1 MKRWLIVLLMIAV
14 VGGGVAAGYRPAME
28 YWKRRNAPKWKTEKV
43 DRGDVIFEVNATGTV
58 KPVLQVVVG
67 SFVSGPIKECLVDF
81 NDEVKAG
88 DLLAVVDRRLFQ
100 ANVARDEA
108 TLATREADVAR
119 VKAELQRAINDERRA
134 RKLREINKDYLSD
147 TEMDQYRFGR
157 QALEAQLKVAEKAV
171 ESAKATLEN
180 SLANLNYCEIRS
192 PVDGIIVDRKIDPG
206 QTLAAAFQ
214 TPELFIVA
222 PDLRKK
228 VHIFA
233 QVDESDIGRI
243 RDAAKR
249 KQPVRF
255 QVDAYPDEI
264 FNGTIEQIRL
274 SSAETQNVV
283 TYPVVVAASNSEL
296 KLLPGM
302 TATLSFQIQ
311 HKQNVLRV
319 PNSALRFYPEKEW
332 VREQDRELLEGK
344 NAQDNS
350 DEREDDSS
358 RFSVSERVEAYRKRH
373 RRHVWVKDGL
383 FLKAVEVITGI
394 NDHHYTE
401 IVSGR
406 LRPGDELVVG
416 KE

>member
-1 MKRWLIVLLMIAV
+1 MKRWLIGLLLLAV
-14 VGGGVAAGYRPAME
+14 VGGGAAAGYRPAME
-28 YWKRRNAPKWKTEKV
+28 YWRRRNAPKWETEKV
-43 DRGDVIFEVNATGTV
+43 DRGDVVFEVNATGTV
-58 KPVLQVVVG
+58 RPVLQVVVG

-88 DLLAVVDRRLFQ
+88 DLLAVVDKRLFE

-171 ESAKATLEN
+171 ESARATLAN
-180 SLANLNYCEIRS
+180 SRANLQYCEIRS

-222 PDLRKK
+222 PDLCKK

-243 RDAAKR
+243 REAAER

-255 QVDAYPDEI
+255 QVDAYPDEV
-264 FNGTIEQIRL
+264 FTGAIEQIRL
-274 SSAETQNVV
+274 SSSETQNVV
-283 TYPVVVAASNSEL
+283 TYPVVVAAANPDL

-302 TATLSFQIQ
+302 TATLSFQIE
-311 HKQNVLRV
+311 HKKDVLRV
-319 PNSALRFYPEKEW
+319 PNAALRFYPEKEW
-332 VREQDRELLEGK
+332 VRTEDQELLEGK
-344 NAQDNS
+344 GNAGSGD
-350 DEREDDSS
+350 DEEDDAA
-358 RFSVSERVEAYRKRH
+358 RFSVTERVEAYKKRH

-383 FLKAVEVITGI
+383 KLRAIEVVTGI
-394 NDHHYTE
+394 SDHHYTE
-401 IVSGR
+401 IVSGD
-406 LRPGDELVVG
+406 LKPGDELVVG
-416 KE
+416 RG

>member
-1 MKRWLIVLLMIAV
+1 MKRWLIGLLLLAV
-14 VGGGVAAGYRPAME
+14 VGGGAAAGYRPAME
-28 YWKRRNAPKWKTEKV
+28 YWKRRNAPKWETEKV
-43 DRGDVIFEVNATGTV
+43 DRGDVVFEVNATGTV
-58 KPVLQVVVG
+58 RPVLQVVVG

-88 DLLAVVDRRLFQ
+88 DLLAVVDKRLFE

-171 ESAKATLEN
+171 ESARATLAN
-180 SLANLNYCEIRS
+180 SRANLQYCEIRS

-243 RDAAKR
+243 REAAER
-249 KQPVRF
+249 EQPVRF
-255 QVDAYPDEI
+255 QVDAYPDEV
-264 FNGTIEQIRL
+264 FTGAIEQIRL
-274 SSAETQNVV
+274 SSSETQNVV
-283 TYPVVVAASNSEL
+283 TYPVVVAAANPDL

-311 HKQNVLRV
+311 HKKDVLRV
-319 PNSALRFYPEKEW
+319 PNAALRFYPEKEW
-332 VREQDRELLEGK
+332 VRTEDQALLEGK
-344 NAQDNS
+344 GNVGNS
-350 DEREDDSS
+350 DDEEDDAA
-358 RFSVSERVEAYRKRH
+358 RFSVTERVEAYKKRH
-373 RRHVWVKDGL
+373 HRHVWVKDGL
-383 FLKAVEVITGI
+383 KLRAIEVVTGI
-394 NDHHYTE
+394 SDHHYTE
-401 IVSGR
+401 IVSGD
-406 LRPGDELVVG
+406 LKPGDELVVG
-416 KE
+416 RG